1 MAASPPI
8 GKNVAMSEDGT
19 TTART
24 AEPEA
29 RTPRQLTRYLSTEAG
44 SAGIL
49 LATTLVALIWA
60 NSPWGASYGGLWH
73 TEGTV
78 ALGPLELKMS
88 LQHWVNDGLM
98 VLFFLVLGLEV
109 RRELSM
115 GELTDRRRIAVPLVA
130 AGMGILVPALIF
142 LALNPSGEAAR
153 GWGAVIGTDTAFMLG
168 AVALAGPRCPAQL
181 RIFLLTLTVFDDI
194 AAVSVI
200 GIAYA
205 EKIDFIAVA
214 VMIAC
219 LAAFVLM
226 GRAGVWRTWPYGVT
240 VFVLWLATLLS
251 GLHPSVAGMLA
262 GLMIPAHEPT
272 RSDVDDATSLFRA
285 FRQSPLPDSG
295 QQAQRGLQRVV
306 SVNERWQ
313 VALHPWTSYFIVPL
327 FALANAGVALGGGV
341 LTAALTSTLTWGV
354 VLGLV
359 IGKFLGIGLGTF
371 AATKFKLG
379 DLPEGVGFG
388 QVLGGAAMSGIGFT
402 MSLLIIGLAFDDPRL
417 QAEATVGV
425 LLAAVLA
432 AIVGFS
438 TFQIAARVFG
448 QTEASLPYILSEPVD
463 VGRDHFRGNPD
474 AELTLVEYGDFECPF
489 CGDATGMLED
499 LTERLGVRGR
509 YIFRHLPLTD
519 VHPHAFDA
527 AVAAEAASRQG
538 AFWPMH
544 NKLFGH
550 QDHLEREDLLRYA
563 DELGLDVGRFTADLD
578 DPALADRVR
587 ADMASAHDSG
597 ARGTPTFFVGERR
610 HQGPY
615 DAGRLEN
622 ELVARFGRPEYR
634 TGEITTDDQLWA
646 TDESDPERLNEP

>member
-1 MAASPPI
+1 MA
-8 GKNVAMSEDGT
+8 D
-19 TTART
+19 TTAGST
-24 AEPEA
+24 GV
-29 RTPRQLTRYLSTEAG
+29 RTPRQLTHYLSTEAG

-49 LATTLVALIWA
+49 LAAALIALVWA
-60 NSPWGASYGGLWH
+60 NSPWGATYAELWH
-73 TEGTV
+73 TEGIV
-78 ALGPLELKMS
+78 ALGPLHLEMS

-115 GELTDRRRIAVPLVA
+115 GELTDRRRIAVPLIA
-130 AGMGILVPALIF
+130 AALGIALPAMIF
-142 LALNPSGEAAR
+142 LALNPTGEAAR

-200 GIAYA
+200 GVAYA
-205 EKIDFIAVA
+205 DNINFAALA
-214 VMIAC
+214 VMGAC
-219 LAAFVLM
+219 LVALALL

-251 GLHPSVAGMLA
+251 GLHPSVAGMIA

-272 RSDVDDATSLFRA
+272 RDDVDSATSLFRA

-306 SVNERWQ
+306 SINERWQ
-313 VALHPWTSYFIVPL
+313 VALHPWTSYFIVPV

-341 LTAALTSTLTWGV
+341 LTDALTSRLTWGV
-354 VLGLV
+354 VIGLV
-359 IGKFLGIGLGTF
+359 VGKAAGIGLGVLL
-371 AATKFKLG
+371 ATRLRLG

-402 MSLLIIGLAFDDPRL
+402 MSLLIIGLAFDDPVL
-417 QAEATVGV
+417 QTEATVGV

-432 AIVGFS
+432 AALGFAI
-438 TFQIAARVFG
+438 FQIAARVFG
-448 QTEASLPYILSEPVD
+448 QTEASLPYLLSEPVD
-463 VGRDHFRGNPD
+463 VTRDHYRGNPD
-474 AELTLVEYGDFECPF
+474 AELTLVEYADFECPF

-499 LTERLGVRGR
+499 LTERMGVNGR

-527 AVAAEAASRQG
+527 AIAAEAAARQG
-538 AFWPMH
+538 NFWGMH
-544 NKLFGH
+544 NLLFAH
-550 QDHLEREDLLRYA
+550 QDRLERDDLLGYA
-563 DELGLDVGRFTADLD
+563 AELGLDLDRFATDLD
-578 DPALADRVR
+578 DEALADRVR
-587 ADMASAHDSG
+587 ADMQSAHDSG
-597 ARGTPTFFVGERR
+597 ARGTPTFFVGDRR
-610 HQGPY
+610 HTGPY
-615 DAGRLEN
+615 DAGRLEA
-622 ELVARFGRPEYR
+622 ELVRVFGRPER
-634 TGEITTDDQLWA
+634 RPGAISTDDMRHRHGPGG
-646 TDESDPERLNEP
+646 SDPGPGAPAAD